1 MQDLKTLDEFLP
13 LVRKPIRYT
22 GGEYNITLKKSPKI
36 HVGLIFPEIY
46 ELGMSNLGIKI
57 VYHLFNRNKNIQ
69 CERIFAPWP
78 DFGDKMRE
86 YHIKPYGLE
95 TKRAIDDFELLGF
108 SLQSELCYTTVLHI
122 LDLAGIPFHAVD
134 RGPDHPIII
143 AGGPATLNPRP
154 MSCVF
159 DALVIGDGEKVI
171 TEIAEILENVPA
183 QRKDERLRGMSR
195 LSGVWVPQIHGYATR
210 IQKQTVNSLDEEAVP
225 FPPILPTCDIT
236 HDRYVVE
243 VMRGC
248 TWGCRFC
255 QAGYANRPVRVRPAS
270 EILRIVE
277 KGIRQT
283 GWEEVS
289 LLSFSILDYPDLL
302 NLIRKLNE
310 ILRKRMVSISLPA
323 MRGEL
328 FSEDLALL
336 LKEIKKGGLTFAP
349 ETASD
354 ELRRRL
360 NKSFSNE
367 RLIESIQTAY
377 RTGWKQVKLYFMVG
391 LPFETDADIKEITR
405 LSETILKACPKG
417 NLKLSVSPFV
427 PKPHTPFESVEFA
440 PIDALKEKIEFIRA
454 NKKRR
459 VEVKYQS
466 PEVSYIEAFLSRADE
481 KIFPAV
487 EAVYR
492 AGGKFEEWREGFDF
506 SRWRNAL
513 HEHGISPTDYLK
525 PKAKSPWDIVDV
537 EISKEFLTKELQRSR
552 LALKTENCFYDKCVK
567 CGACDGDRPTHYG
580 GDDKYLNVTPAMR
593 GTIHQVIYR
602 IKYSVGEDFRYASH
616 LDIARTIYRA
626 LRRSDLPIK
635 FTQGF
640 SPIPKVSFCPPKSV
654 GQISKG
660 DFFDL
665 YLDAEYFGNISRELN
680 SRFPPGVRVLD
691 IRAIEPKTSSLS
703 SSINLINYEVEITKA
718 DLKKSID
725 PDSETPI
732 YVNTKS
738 GQKDIRTGIDSISIE
753 NGNLSCGLLYGS
765 GQINIYDLISYLT
778 DLPREEAKRFKVT
791 RTTMSIIKEREKFS
805 PMEVK

>member
-1 MQDLKTLDEFLP
+1 MQIINKLDELLP

-22 GGEYNITLKKSPKI
+22 GGEYNITLKKSPTI
-36 HVGLIFPEIY
+36 HVGLVFPEIY

-57 VYHLFNRNKNIQ
+57 VYHLFNSKENIQ

-78 DFGDKMRE
+78 DFGDRMRE
-86 YHIKPYGLE
+86 HSIKPYGLE
-95 TKRAIDDFELLGF
+95 TRRGIDDFDLLGF

-122 LDLAGIPFHAVD
+122 LDLAGIPFRAVD
-134 RGPDHPIII
+134 RSSKHPILI

-154 MSCVF
+154 MSPVF
-159 DALVIGDGEKVI
+159 DAFVVGDGENVIPGI
-171 TEIAEILENVPA
+171 TEILEDIPAAEKEN
-183 QRKDERLRGMSR
+183 RLRALSR
-195 LSGVWVPQIHGYATR
+195 LPGVWVPQLHGYEIR
-210 IQKQTVNSLDEEAVP
+210 IQKQMVSTLDENTVP

-255 QAGYANRPVRVRPAS
+255 QAGYTNRPLRVRS
-270 EILRIVE
+270 ESDILRAVE
-277 KGIRQT
+277 KGLRQT

-289 LLSFSILDYPDLL
+289 LLSLSILDYPDLL

-328 FSEDLALL
+328 FTEDLALL
-336 LKEIKKGGLTFAP
+336 LKEIKKSGLTFAP

-360 NKSFSNE
+360 NKSFSND
-367 RLIESIQTAY
+367 RLIDSIQTAY

-405 LSETILKACPKG
+405 LSDTILKACPKG
-417 NLKLSVSPFV
+417 SLKLSISSFV

-440 PIDALKEKIEFIRA
+440 PINALKEKIENIKA
-454 NKKRR
+454 HKKRR

-466 PEVSYIEAFLSRADE
+466 PEVSYIEALLSRSDE
-481 KIFPAV
+481 RIFPAI
-487 EAVYR
+487 ETVYR

-506 SRWRNAL
+506 SRWEIAL
-513 HEHGISPTDYLK
+513 QQHGISPAEWLR
-525 PKAKSPWDIVDV
+525 PKTENPWDIVDV
-537 EISKEFLTKELQRSR
+537 GINKEFLTKEFQRSR
-552 LALKTENCFYDKCVK
+552 LALTTENCFYEKCVK
-567 CGACDGDRPTHYG
+567 CGACDGDRPTHSEG
-580 GDDKYLNVTPAMR
+580 ADKYLSVAPTAKSTGN
-593 GTIHQVIYR
+593 QVIYR
-602 IKYSVGEDFRYASH
+602 VKYSVGEDFRYASH
-616 LDIARTIYRA
+616 LDVARAIYRA

-654 GQISKG
+654 GQITKG
-660 DFFDL
+660 DFFDV
-665 YLDAEYFGNISRELN
+665 YLETEYFGNISRELN
-680 SRFPPGVRVLD
+680 ARFPPGIRVLD
-691 IRAIEPKTSSLS
+691 IRAINPGTVSLS
-703 SSINLINYEVEITKA
+703 SSINLINYEVNIAKEN
-718 DLKKSID
+718 LKKSID
-725 PDSETPI
+725 LNSGVPI

-738 GQKDIRTGIDSISIE
+738 GQKDLKTGLDSISIA
-753 NGNLSCGLLYGS
+753 NGTLSCGLFYGG
-765 GQINIYDLISYLT
+765 GQINIYDLLSYLT
-778 DLPREEAKRFKVT
+778 ELPPDQAKRFKVT
-791 RTTMSIIKEREKFS
+791 RTTMFIKKESEKIS

>member
-1 MQDLKTLDEFLP
+1 LQNLNKLNEFLP

-22 GGEYNITLKKSPKI
+22 GGEYNVTLKKNPKI

-57 VYHLFNRNKNIQ
+57 VYHLFNRKENIQ

-86 YHIKPYGLE
+86 HHIKPYGLE
-95 TKRAIDDFELLGF
+95 TRRGIDDFDLLGF
-108 SLQSELCYTTVLHI
+108 SLQSELCYTTVLHV
-122 LDLAGIPFHAVD
+122 LDLADIPFRAVD
-134 RGPDHPIII
+134 RDSDHPIII

-154 MSCVF
+154 MSYVF
-159 DALVIGDGEKVI
+159 DAIVVGDGEKVI
-171 TEIAEILENVPA
+171 TEITEILENIPA
-183 QRKDERLRGMSR
+183 AKKDERLHAMSK
-195 LSGVWVPQIHGYATR
+195 LAGVWVPQIHGYTTR
-210 IQKQTVNSLDEEAVP
+210 IQKQTVHSLDEETVP
-225 FPPILPTCDIT
+225 FPPILPTCDII

-255 QAGYANRPVRVRPAS
+255 QAGYANRPLRVRPES

-328 FSEDLALL
+328 FTEDLALL
-336 LKEIKKGGLTFAP
+336 LKEIKKSGLTFAP

-367 RLIESIQTAY
+367 RLINSIHTAY

-391 LPFETDADIKEITR
+391 LPFETDADIKEINR
-405 LSETILKACPKG
+405 LSETILKSCPRG
-417 NLKLSVSPFV
+417 GIKLSVSSFV

-440 PIDALKEKIEFIRA
+440 PIGALREKIELIKA
-454 NKKRR
+454 HKKRR

-481 KIFPAV
+481 KIFPAI

-506 SRWRNAL
+506 SRWETAL
-513 HEHGISPTDYLK
+513 QDQGISPADYLK
-525 PKAKSPWDIVDV
+525 PKAENPWDIVDV
-537 EISKEFLTKELQRSR
+537 GISKEFLNKEFQRSR
-552 LALKTENCFYDKCVK
+552 LALKTENCFYTKCVK
-567 CGACDGDRPTHYG
+567 CGACDGNRPTHYG
-580 GDDKYLNVTPAMR
+580 GDDKYLGITPAAKSALN
-593 GTIHQVIYR
+593 QVIYR
-602 IKYSVGEDFRYASH
+602 VKYSIGEDFRYASH
-616 LDIARTIYRA
+616 LDIARAIYRS
-626 LRRSDLPIK
+626 LRRSELPIK

-665 YLDAEYFGNISRELN
+665 HLDTEYFGNISRELN
-680 SRFPPGVRVLD
+680 ARFPSGIRVLD
-691 IRAIEPKTSSLS
+691 IREIGPKTLSLS
-703 SSINLINYEVEITKA
+703 SSINLINYEVDIGKE

-725 PDSETPI
+725 PASEAPL

-738 GQKDIRTGIDSISIE
+738 GQKDIRAGLDCISIK
-753 NGNLSCGLLYGS
+753 NGNISCGLLYGS
-765 GQINIYDLISYLT
+765 GQVNIYDLISYLT
-778 DLPREEAKRFKVT
+778 DLPPGEAKRFKVT
-791 RTTMSIIKEREKFS
+791 RTTMFIKEENEKFS

>member
-1 MQDLKTLDEFLP
+1 MLDEFLP

-22 GGEYNITLKKSPKI
+22 GGEYNITLKKNPKI
-36 HVGLIFPEIY
+36 NIGLIFPEIY

-57 VYHLFNRNKNIQ
+57 VYHLFNRKKNIQ

-86 YHIKPYGLE
+86 YRIKPYGLE
-95 TKRAIDDFELLGF
+95 TRREIDDFDLLGF

-122 LDLAGIPFHAVD
+122 LDLADIPFRAAD
-134 RGPDHPIII
+134 RGSKHPILI

-154 MSCVF
+154 MSSVF
-159 DALVIGDGEKVI
+159 DAIVVGDGENVIREI
-171 TEIAEILENVPA
+171 TEMLEDIPA
-183 QRKDERLRGMSR
+183 VKKDDRLRAMSR
-195 LSGVWVPQIHGYATR
+195 LPGVWVPLIHGYTAK
-210 IQKQTVNSLDEEAVP
+210 IQKQTVSSLDEDAVP

-255 QAGYANRPVRVRPAS
+255 QAGYANRPVRIRPES

-310 ILRKRMVSISLPA
+310 MLRKRMVSISLPA

-328 FSEDLALL
+328 FTEDLALL
-336 LKEIKKGGLTFAP
+336 LKEIKKSGLTFAP

-367 RLIESIQTAY
+367 RLINSIQTAY

-391 LPFETDADIKEITR
+391 LPFETDADIREINR
-405 LSETILKACPKG
+405 LSETILKACPRG
-417 NLKLSVSPFV
+417 SLKLSVSSFV

-440 PIDALKEKIEFIRA
+440 PIDALRRKIELLRA
-454 NKKRR
+454 HKKRR
-459 VEVKYQS
+459 VEVKYES
-466 PEVSYIEAFLSRADE
+466 PEVSYIEALLSRADE
-481 KIFPAV
+481 KIFPAI

-506 SRWRNAL
+506 SRWEKAL
-513 HEHGISPTDYLK
+513 QQHGIAPADYLK
-525 PKAKSPWDIVDV
+525 PKTENPWDIVDV
-537 EISKEFLTKELQRSR
+537 GISKEFLNKEFQRSR
-552 LALKTENCFYDKCVK
+552 LALKTENCFYEKCVK
-567 CGACDGDRPTHYG
+567 CGACDGNRPTHYQ
-580 GDDKYLNVTPAMR
+580 GDDKYLSVTPAAKSA
-593 GTIHQVIYR
+593 GKQVIYR
-602 IKYSVGEDFRYASH
+602 VKYSVGEDFRYASH
-616 LDIARTIYRA
+616 LDIARAIYRG

-640 SPIPKVSFCPPKSV
+640 SPIPKISFCPPKSV

-665 YLDAEYFGNISRELN
+665 YLDTEYIGNISRELN
-680 SRFPPGVRVLD
+680 ARFPSGIRVLD
-691 IRAIEPKTSSLS
+691 IRAIEPKTLSLS
-703 SSINLINYEVEITKA
+703 SSINLINYEVNIRRE

-725 PDSETPI
+725 PTSEAPV

-738 GQKDIRTGIDSISIE
+738 GEKNIMTGVDSISID
-753 NGNLSCGLLYGS
+753 NGNLSCGLFYGG

-778 DLPREEAKRFKVT
+778 DLPPDQAKRFKVT
-791 RTTMSIIKEREKFS
+791 RTTMFIKRESEKFS

>member
-1 MQDLKTLDEFLP
+1 MLDEFLP

-22 GGEYNITLKKSPKI
+22 GGEYNITIKKKPKI
-36 HVGLIFPEIY
+36 HIGLVFPEIY

-57 VYHLFNRNKNIQ
+57 VYHLFNREQDIQ

-78 DFGDKMRE
+78 DCGDRMRE
-86 YHIKPYGLE
+86 YNIKPYGLE
-95 TKRAIDDFELLGF
+95 TKRSMHEFDLLGF
-108 SLQSELCYTTVLHI
+108 SLQTELCYTTVLYI
-122 LDLAGIPFHAVD
+122 LDMANIPFRAVD
-134 RGPDHPIII
+134 RSTSHPILI

-154 MSCVF
+154 MSTLF
-159 DALVIGDGEKVI
+159 DAFVVGDGESAAG
-171 TEIAEILENVPA
+171 EIAAILKSIPSKNKE
-183 QRKDERLRGMSR
+183 ERLRAMSKVP
-195 LSGVWVPQIHGYATR
+195 GIWVPLIHGYDTR
-210 IQKQTVNSLDEEAVP
+210 IQKQTVLSLDEETMP
-225 FPPILPTCDIT
+225 YPPILPICDIT

-255 QAGYANRPVRVRPAS
+255 QAGYANRPLRVRPEA
-270 EILRIVE
+270 EILRAVE

-310 ILRKRMVSISLPA
+310 ILKKRMVSISLPA

-328 FSEDLALL
+328 FTEDLAVLM
-336 LKEIKKGGLTFAP
+336 KEIKKSGLTFAP

-367 RLIESIQTAY
+367 RLVNSIQTAY

-391 LPFETDADIKEITR
+391 LPFETDADISEINK

-417 NLKLSVSPFV
+417 NIKLSVSSFV
-427 PKPHTPFESVEFA
+427 PKPHTPFESVQFA
-440 PIDALKEKIEFIRA
+440 PIEALKSKIDCIRA

-459 VEVKYQS
+459 LEVKYQS
-466 PEVSYIEAFLSRADE
+466 PETSYIEAILSRADE
-481 KIFPAV
+481 KIFPVV
-487 EAVYR
+487 ETVYR
-492 AGGKFEEWREGFDF
+492 NGGKFEEWREGFEF
-506 SRWRNAL
+506 SRWENAL
-513 HEHGISPTDYLK
+513 QQHGIEPVNYLK
-525 PKAKSPWDIVDV
+525 PKKEYPWDIVTMRV
-537 EISKEFLTKELQRSR
+537 SKEFLTKEFQRSR
-552 LALKTENCFYDKCVK
+552 LALKTENCFYEKCVK
-567 CGACDGDRPTHYG
+567 CGACDGNRPTHYQG
-580 GDDKYLNVTPAMR
+580 EDKYLSIIQEAKTQR
-593 GTIHQVIYR
+593 QQVVYR
-602 IKYSVGEDFRYASH
+602 VKYSVGEDFRYASH
-616 LDIARTIYRA
+616 LDMARTIYRA

-640 SPIPKVSFCPPKSV
+640 SPIPKVAFCPPKSV

-680 SRFPPGVRVLD
+680 TRLPSGIRVLD
-691 IRAIEPKTSSLS
+691 IRAIEPKTPSLS
-703 SSINLINYEVEITKA
+703 SSINLIHYEVDINQK
-718 DLKKSID
+718 DLKNKID
-725 PDSETPI
+725 PTSAAAI
-732 YVNTKS
+732 YVNTRS
-738 GQKDIRTGIDSISIE
+738 GKKNILAGLDSISIN
-753 NGNLSCGLLYGS
+753 NGNLSCGLFCGG
-765 GQINIYDLISYLT
+765 GQINVYDLISYLT
-778 DLPREEAKRFKVT
+778 DLPSDQAKRFKVT
-791 RTTMSIIKEREKFS
+791 RTMMFIKKEGEKFS

>member
-1 MQDLKTLDEFLP
+1 MLDEFLP

-36 HVGLIFPEIY
+36 HIGLIFPEIY

-57 VYHLFNRNKNIQ
+57 VYHLFNLKKNIQ

-86 YHIKPYGLE
+86 YRIKPYGLE
-95 TKRAIDDFELLGF
+95 TRREIDDFDLLGF

-122 LDLAGIPFHAVD
+122 LDLAGIPFRAVD
-134 RGPDHPIII
+134 RGSKHPILI

-159 DALVIGDGEKVI
+159 DAIVVGDGENVI
-171 TEIAEILENVPA
+171 GEITDVLEDIPA
-183 QRKDERLRGMSR
+183 AKKDDRLRALSR
-195 LSGVWVPQIHGYATR
+195 LPGVWVPLIHGYKTR
-210 IQKQTVNSLDEEAVP
+210 IQKQTVGSLEEDAVP

-255 QAGYANRPVRVRPAS
+255 QAGYANRPLRIRPES

-310 ILRKRMVSISLPA
+310 ILRKRMISISLPA

-328 FSEDLALL
+328 FTEDLALL
-336 LKEIKKGGLTFAP
+336 LKEIRKSGLTFAP

-367 RLIESIQTAY
+367 RLINSIQTAY
-377 RTGWKQVKLYFMVG
+377 RVGWKQVKLYFMVG
-391 LPFETDADIKEITR
+391 LPFETDADIREITR
-405 LSETILKACPKG
+405 LSETILKDCPKG
-417 NLKLSVSPFV
+417 SLKLSVSSFV

-440 PIDALKEKIEFIRA
+440 PIDALREKIEMIRA
-454 NKKRR
+454 HKRRR

-466 PEVSYIEAFLSRADE
+466 PEVSYIETLLSRADE

-506 SRWRNAL
+506 SRWEKAL
-513 HEHGISPTDYLK
+513 QQHGITPADYLK
-525 PKAKSPWDIVDV
+525 PKTENPWDIVDAG
-537 EISKEFLTKELQRSR
+537 ISKEFLTKEFQRSR
-552 LALKTENCFYDKCVK
+552 LALKTENCFYEKCVK
-567 CGACDGDRPTHYG
+567 CGACDGNRPTHYQ
-580 GDDKYLNVTPAMR
+580 GDDKYLSVTPAVKSA
-593 GTIHQVIYR
+593 GTQVIYR
-602 IKYSVGEDFRYASH
+602 VKYSVGENFRYASH
-616 LDIARTIYRA
+616 LDIARAIYRG

-665 YLDAEYFGNISRELN
+665 YLDTEYFGNISRELN
-680 SRFPPGVRVLD
+680 ARFPPGIRVLD
-691 IRAIEPKTSSLS
+691 IRAIEPKTLSLS
-703 SSINLINYEVEITKA
+703 SSINLINYEVNITRE

-725 PDSETPI
+725 PTSEAPV

-738 GQKDIRTGIDSISIE
+738 GQKNILTGLDSILID
-753 NGNLSCGLLYGS
+753 NGNLSCGLLYGG

-778 DLPREEAKRFKVT
+778 DLPPDQAKRFKVT
-791 RTTMSIIKEREKFS
+791 RTTMFIKRESEKFS

>member
-1 MQDLKTLDEFLP
+1 MQKISKLDELLP

-22 GGEYNITLKKSPKI
+22 GGEYNITLKKSPTI
-36 HVGLIFPEIY
+36 NVGLVFPEIY

-57 VYHLFNRNKNIQ
+57 VYHLFNRRENIQ
-69 CERIFAPWP
+69 CERVFAPWP
-78 DFGDKMRE
+78 DFGDRMRE
-86 YHIKPYGLE
+86 HSIKPYGLE
-95 TKRAIDDFELLGF
+95 TRREIDDFDLLGF

-122 LDLAGIPFHAVD
+122 LDLAGIPFRAVD
-134 RGPDHPIII
+134 RSSKHPILI

-154 MSCVF
+154 MSSVF
-159 DALVIGDGEKVI
+159 DAFVVGDGENVIPGI
-171 TEIAEILENVPA
+171 TEILEDIPAAEKE
-183 QRKDERLRGMSR
+183 DRLRALSR
-195 LSGVWVPQIHGYATR
+195 LPGVWVPKLHGYDIT
-210 IQKQTVNSLDEEAVP
+210 IQKQMVSKLDENTVP
-225 FPPILPTCDIT
+225 FPPMLPTCDIT

-255 QAGYANRPVRVRPAS
+255 QAGYTNRPLRVRS
-270 EILRIVE
+270 ESEVLRAVE
-277 KGIRQT
+277 KGLRQT

-328 FSEDLALL
+328 FTEDLALL
-336 LKEIKKGGLTFAP
+336 LKEIKKSGLTFAP

-360 NKSFSNE
+360 NKSFSND
-367 RLIESIQTAY
+367 RLIDSIQTAY

-405 LSETILKACPKG
+405 LSDTILNACPKG
-417 NLKLSVSPFV
+417 SLKLSVSSFV

-440 PIDALKEKIEFIRA
+440 PIDALKEKIENIKA
-454 NKKRR
+454 HKKRR

-466 PEVSYIEAFLSRADE
+466 PEVSYVEALLSRSDE
-481 KIFPAV
+481 RIFPV
-487 EAVYR
+487 IEAVYR

-506 SRWRNAL
+506 SRWETAL
-513 HEHGISPTDYLK
+513 QQHGISPAEWLK
-525 PKAKSPWDIVDV
+525 PKTENPWDIVDV
-537 EISKEFLTKELQRSR
+537 GISKEFLTKEFQRSR
-552 LALKTENCFYDKCVK
+552 LALTTENCFYEKCVK
-567 CGACDGDRPTHYG
+567 CGACDGDRPTHSE
-580 GDDKYLNVTPAMR
+580 GDDKYLSVTPTLKST
-593 GTIHQVIYR
+593 GNQVIYR
-602 IKYSVGEDFRYASH
+602 VKYSVGEDFRYASH
-616 LDIARTIYRA
+616 LDIARAIYRA

-654 GQISKG
+654 GQIAKG
-660 DFFDL
+660 DFFDV
-665 YLDAEYFGNISRELN
+665 YLETEYFGNISRELN
-680 SRFPPGVRVLD
+680 ARFPPGIRVLD
-691 IRAIEPKTSSLS
+691 IRAINPGTVSLS
-703 SSINLINYEVEITKA
+703 SSINLINYEVNIDKE

-725 PDSETPI
+725 LNSEVPI

-738 GQKDIRTGIDSISIE
+738 GQKDLKTGLDSLSIA
-753 NGNLSCGLLYGS
+753 NGPLSCGLFYGG
-765 GQINIYDLISYLT
+765 GQVNIYDLLSYLT
-778 DLPREEAKRFKVT
+778 ELPPDQAKRFKVT
-791 RTTMSIIKEREKFS
+791 RTTMFIKKESEKIS

>member
-1 MQDLKTLDEFLP
+1 LNTFSTLEEFLP

-22 GGEYNITLKKSPKI
+22 GGEYNITIKKNPNV
-36 HVGLIFPEIY
+36 HVGMVFPEIY

-57 VYHLFNRNKNIQ
+57 VYHLFNREKDTQ

-78 DFGDKMRE
+78 DFGERMRLCNAT
-86 YHIKPYGLE
+86 PYGLE
-95 TKRAIDDFELLGF
+95 TKRRMNEFDMLGF
-108 SLQSELCYTTVLHI
+108 SLQSELCYTTVLYM
-122 LDLAGIPFHAVD
+122 LDLAHIPFRAAD
-134 RGPDHPIII
+134 RGSDHPILI

-154 MSCVF
+154 MSSVF
-159 DALVIGDGEKVI
+159 DAFVIGDAEPVVR
-171 TEIAEILENVPA
+171 EIAAILKNTAPHS
-183 QRKDERLRGMSR
+183 KNERLRAMSR
-195 LSGVWVPQIHGYATR
+195 IPGVWVPLIHGYGVKIR
-210 IQKQTVNSLDEEAVP
+210 KQTVNVLDEESLP

-255 QAGYANRPVRVRPAS
+255 QAGYVNRPLRIRSEP
-270 EILRIVE
+270 EILRAVE

-310 ILRKRMVSISLPA
+310 MLKKKMVSISLPA

-328 FSEDLALL
+328 FTADLAVL
-336 LKEIKKGGLTFAP
+336 LKEIKKSGLTFAP

-367 RLIESIQTAY
+367 RLINSIQTAY
-377 RTGWKQVKLYFMVG
+377 RMGWKQVKLYFMVG
-391 LPFETDADIKEITR
+391 LPFETDADINEINR
-405 LSETILKACPKG
+405 LSASILKTCPG
-417 NLKLSVSPFV
+417 GSIKLSVSSFI
-427 PKPHTPFESVEFA
+427 PKPHTPFESVEFE
-440 PIDALKEKIEFIRA
+440 PIEVLRAKIDRIRA

-459 VEVKYQS
+459 MEVKYQS
-466 PEVSYIEAFLSRADE
+466 PEVSYVEALLSRADE
-481 KIFPAV
+481 RILPVV
-487 EAVYR
+487 EDVYR

-506 SRWRNAL
+506 SRWEKAL
-513 HEHGISPTDYLK
+513 QEHDIAPTEYLK
-525 PKAKSPWDIVDV
+525 SKKENPWDMIEVGVGKDFLA
-537 EISKEFLTKELQRSR
+537 KEFQRSR
-552 LALKTENCFYDKCVK
+552 LAVTTENCFYRNCVK
-567 CGACDGDRPTHYG
+567 CGACDGNITPHYQG
-580 GDDKYLNVTPAMR
+580 EDKYLSVPQEIQHHNRQMVFR
-593 GTIHQVIYR
+593 V
-602 IKYSVGEDFRYASH
+602 KYSIGEDFRYASH
-616 LDIARTIYRA
+616 LDIARTIYRT

-635 FTQGF
+635 YTQGF

-680 SRFPPGVRVLD
+680 SRFPPGIRILD
-691 IRAIEPKTSSLS
+691 IRALGPGILSLS
-703 SSINLINYEVEITKA
+703 SSINLIYYEVDIDKENLKRNI
-718 DLKKSID
+718 DLA
-725 PDSETPI
+725 SEVSV
-732 YVNTKS
+732 YVETRS
-738 GQKDIRTGIDSISIE
+738 GQKDILNGLDSLSLS
-753 NGNLSCGLLYGS
+753 NGNLSCSLLCGR

-778 DLPREEAKRFKVT
+778 DLPFDQAKRFKVT
-791 RTTMSIIKEREKFS
+791 RTAMFIKKEGEQIS
-805 PMEVK
+805 PMEV

>member
-1 MQDLKTLDEFLP
+1 MQIINKLDELLP

-22 GGEYNITLKKSPKI
+22 GGEYNITLKKSPTI
-36 HVGLIFPEIY
+36 HVGLVFPEIY

-57 VYHLFNRNKNIQ
+57 IYHLFNSKENIQ

-78 DFGDKMRE
+78 DFGDRMRE
-86 YHIKPYGLE
+86 HSIKPYGLE
-95 TKRAIDDFELLGF
+95 TRREIDDFDLLGF

-122 LDLAGIPFHAVD
+122 LDLAGIPFRAVD
-134 RGPDHPIII
+134 RSSKHPILI

-154 MSCVF
+154 MSPVF
-159 DALVIGDGEKVI
+159 DAFVVGDGENVIPGI
-171 TEIAEILENVPA
+171 TEILEDIPAAEKEN
-183 QRKDERLRGMSR
+183 RLRALSR
-195 LSGVWVPQIHGYATR
+195 LPGVWVPQLHGYDIR
-210 IQKQTVNSLDEEAVP
+210 IQKQMVSTLDENTVP

-243 VMRGC
+243 VTRGC

-255 QAGYANRPVRVRPAS
+255 QAGYTNRPLRVRPES
-270 EILRIVE
+270 DILRAVE
-277 KGIRQT
+277 KGLRQT

-328 FSEDLALL
+328 FTEDLALL
-336 LKEIKKGGLTFAP
+336 LKEIKKSGLTFAP

-360 NKSFSNE
+360 NKSFSND
-367 RLIESIQTAY
+367 RLIDSIQTAY

-405 LSETILKACPKG
+405 LSDTILKACPKG
-417 NLKLSVSPFV
+417 SLKLSISSFV

-440 PIDALKEKIEFIRA
+440 PIGVLKEKIENIKA
-454 NKKRR
+454 HKKRR

-466 PEVSYIEAFLSRADE
+466 PEVSYIEALLSRSDE
-481 KIFPAV
+481 RIFPAI
-487 EAVYR
+487 EAVYQ

-506 SRWRNAL
+506 SRWEIAL
-513 HEHGISPTDYLK
+513 QQHDTSPAEWLK
-525 PKAKSPWDIVDV
+525 PKTENPWDIVDV
-537 EISKEFLTKELQRSR
+537 GINKEFLTKEFQRSR
-552 LALKTENCFYDKCVK
+552 LALTTENCFYEKCVK
-567 CGACDGDRPTHYG
+567 CGACDGDRPTHSE
-580 GDDKYLNVTPAMR
+580 GDDKYLSVTPAAKST
-593 GTIHQVIYR
+593 GNQVIYR
-602 IKYSVGEDFRYASH
+602 VKYSVGEDFRYASH
-616 LDIARTIYRA
+616 LDVARAIYRA

-654 GQISKG
+654 GQITKG
-660 DFFDL
+660 DFFDV
-665 YLDAEYFGNISRELN
+665 YLETEYFGNISRELN
-680 SRFPPGVRVLD
+680 ARFPPGIRVLD
-691 IRAIEPKTSSLS
+691 IRAINPGTVSLS
-703 SSINLINYEVEITKA
+703 SSINLINYEVNIAKEN
-718 DLKKSID
+718 LKKSID
-725 PDSETPI
+725 LDSGVPI

-738 GQKDIRTGIDSISIE
+738 GQKDLKTGLDSVSIA
-753 NGNLSCGLLYGS
+753 NGTLSCGLFYGG
-765 GQINIYDLISYLT
+765 GQINIYDLLSYLT
-778 DLPREEAKRFKVT
+778 ELPPDQAKCFKVT
-791 RTTMSIIKEREKFS
+791 RTTMFIKKESEKIS